1 MSSFVLAQYGMAAD
15 RDAWGCLST
24 FGSLFTQLRD
34 PAFECGWGHE
44 DRIKLSAKAI
54 LLFFLPACSGSLL
67 QLHDD
72 EHHQDLGP

>member
-15 RDAWGCLST
+15 RDAWGCPST

-34 PAFECGWGHE
+34 PAFECGWGNE
-44 DRIKLSAKAI
+44 GWIKLSGKAI
-54 LLFFLPACSGSLL
+54 LLSFLLACSWSIL

-72 EHHQDLGP
+72 EHHQDMGP